1 MPITALCVTSST
13 GTRFEDDGATLP
25 PIRAAGGM
33 ISIIGAGAWGTALAL
48 AARRAGNDVS
58 IWAYEAEIVA
68 AINNNHENTLYLPG
82 VALDPAIRATA
93 DLAEAATADVL
104 LLASPAQHLRSTI
117 APLAGALPATVP
129 LIVCAKGIEQ
139 ETLALM
145 SEAVEARFP
154 LNPGFILSGPTF
166 AADVAAGL
174 PTAVTLAGSDLG
186 AAQALADRLSSD
198 RFRPYSGDDVIGA
211 QIGGAI
217 KNVLAIACGIAEGR
231 GFGDNARAALVT
243 RGLAELTRLCLAKG
257 GRAETM
263 MGLSGLGDLVLTC
276 TSAQSRNYS
285 LGLALGAGHALAEIL
300 GQRNSVAEGIFTAS
314 AAVALAEQ
322 LGIEMPIAAAV
333 DAVLNRDADI
343 NTVIEALLSRPLRG
357 EAD

>member
-1 MPITALCVTSST
+1 
-13 GTRFEDDGATLP
+13 
-25 PIRAAGGM
+25 M

-48 AARRAGNDVS
+48 AARRAGNDVTL
-58 IWAYEAEIVA
+58 WAYEADIVA
-68 AINNNHENTLYLPG
+68 AINDAHENTLYLPG

-93 DLAEAATADVL
+93 DLAEAASADAL
-104 LLASPAQHLRSTI
+104 LLAAPAQHMRSTI
-117 APLAGALPATVP
+117 APLAGHLPPATP

-145 SEAVEARFP
+145 SEAVEAVFP
-154 LNPGFILSGPTF
+154 RNPVFILSGPTF

-174 PTAVTLAGSDLG
+174 PTAVTLAGSDLA
-186 AAQALADRLSSD
+186 AAQVLADRLSSD

-276 TSAQSRNYS
+276 TSAQSRNSS
-285 LGLALGAGHALAEIL
+285 LGLALGAGRTLSDIL
-300 GQRNSVAEGIFTAS
+300 GERHSVAEGVYTAS
-314 AAVALAEQ
+314 AAVALADK
-322 LGIEMPIAAAV
+322 LGLEMPIATAV
-333 DAVLNRDADI
+333 DAVLNKGADI
-343 NTVIEALLSRPLRG
+343 DVVIEALLARPLRA

>member
-1 MPITALCVTSST
+1 
-13 GTRFEDDGATLP
+13 
-25 PIRAAGGM
+25 M
-33 ISIIGAGAWGTALAL
+33 ISIVGAGAWGTALAV
-48 AARRAGNDVS
+48 AARRAGSAVTL
-58 IWAYEAEIVA
+58 WGYEDEIVS
-68 AINNNHENTLYLPG
+68 AINERHENTLYLPG

-93 DLAEAATADVL
+93 DLAETVAADAVL
-104 LLASPAQHLRSTI
+104 LAAPAQHLRATI
-117 APLAGALPATVP
+117 SPLAGHLAPATP

-139 ETLALM
+139 ETRALM
-145 SEAVEARFP
+145 SEAVEAVFP
-154 LNPGFILSGPTF
+154 QNPVFILSGPTF
-166 AADVAAGL
+166 AAEVAAGL
-174 PTAVTLAGSDLG
+174 PTAVTLAGRDLS
-186 AAQALADRLSSD
+186 AAQSLADTLSSE

-276 TSAQSRNYS
+276 TSTQSRNYS
-285 LGLALGAGHALAEIL
+285 LGLELGAGRTLAEIL
-300 GQRNSVAEGIFTAS
+300 DARHSVAEGVYTAS
-314 AAVALAEQ
+314 AAVNLAEK
-322 LGIEMPIAAAV
+322 LGIEMPIATAV
-333 DAVLNRDADI
+333 DAVLNKGADI
-343 NTVIEALLSRPLRG
+343 ETVIEALLTRPLRA

>member
-1 MPITALCVTSST
+1 
-13 GTRFEDDGATLP
+13 
-25 PIRAAGGM
+25 M

-48 AARRAGNDVS
+48 AARRAGNDVTL
-58 IWAYEAEIVA
+58 WAYEADIVA
-68 AINNNHENTLYLPG
+68 AINDAHENTLYLPG

-93 DLAEAATADVL
+93 DLAEAASADAL
-104 LLASPAQHLRSTI
+104 LLAAPAQHMRSTI
-117 APLAGALPATVP
+117 APLAGHLPPATP

-145 SEAVEARFP
+145 SEAVEAVFP
-154 LNPGFILSGPTF
+154 RNPVFILSGPTF

-174 PTAVTLAGSDLG
+174 PTAVTLAGSDLA
-186 AAQALADRLSSD
+186 AAQVLADRLSSD

-285 LGLALGAGHALAEIL
+285 LGLALGAGRTLSDIL
-300 GQRNSVAEGIFTAS
+300 GERHSVAEGVYTAS
-314 AAVALAEQ
+314 AAVALADK
-322 LGIEMPIAAAV
+322 LGLEMPIATAV
-333 DAVLNRDADI
+333 DAVLNKGADI
-343 NTVIEALLSRPLRG
+343 DVVIEALLARPLRA

>member
-1 MPITALCVTSST
+1 
-13 GTRFEDDGATLP
+13 
-25 PIRAAGGM
+25 M

-48 AARRAGNDVS
+48 AARRAGNDVV
-58 IWAYEAEIVA
+58 IWAYEAEIVT
-68 AINNNHENTLYLPG
+68 AINDVHENTLYLPG

-93 DLAEAATADVL
+93 DLAEAATADAL
-104 LLASPAQHLRSTI
+104 LLAAPAQHMRTTI
-117 APLAGALPATVP
+117 APLAGHLPPATP

-145 SEAVEARFP
+145 SEAVAAVFP
-154 LNPGFILSGPTF
+154 QNPVFILSGPTF
-166 AADVAAGL
+166 AADVAAGR
-174 PTAVTLAGSDLG
+174 PTAVTLAGSDLA
-186 AAQALADRLSSD
+186 AAQVLADRLSSD

-243 RGLAELTRLCLAKG
+243 RGLAELTRLCLDKG

-285 LGLALGAGHALAEIL
+285 LGLALGAGRTLAEIL
-300 GQRNSVAEGIFTAS
+300 GERHSVAEGVYTAS
-314 AAVALAEQ
+314 AAVALAKK

-333 DAVLNRDADI
+333 DAVLNKGADI
-343 NTVIEALLSRPLRG
+343 DVVIEALLSRPLRA
-357 EAD
+357 ETD

>member
-1 MPITALCVTSST
+1 
-13 GTRFEDDGATLP
+13 
-25 PIRAAGGM
+25 M

-48 AARRAGNDVS
+48 AALRAGNEVTL
-58 IWAYEAEIVA
+58 WAYEADIVA
-68 AINNNHENTLYLPG
+68 AINDAHENTLYMPG
-82 VALDPAIRATA
+82 VALDPAIRAIG
-93 DLAEAATADVL
+93 DLAEAATADAL
-104 LLASPAQHLRSTI
+104 LLAAPAQHMRTTI
-117 APLAGALPATVP
+117 APLAGHLPPATP

-145 SEAVEARFP
+145 SEVVAAIFP
-154 LNPGFILSGPTF
+154 QNPVFILSGPTF
-166 AADVAAGL
+166 AADVAAGR
-174 PTAVTLAGSDLG
+174 PTAVTLAGSDLA
-186 AAQALADRLSSD
+186 AAQVLADRLSSD

-276 TSAQSRNYS
+276 TSTQSRNYS
-285 LGLALGAGHALAEIL
+285 LGLALGAGRTLVEIL
-300 GQRNSVAEGIFTAS
+300 GERHSVAEGVYTAS
-314 AAVALAEQ
+314 AAVALAAK
-322 LGIEMPIAAAV
+322 LGIEMPIATAV
-333 DAVLNRDADI
+333 DAVLNKGADI
-343 NTVIEALLSRPLRG
+343 SVVIEALLARPLRA

>member
-1 MPITALCVTSST
+1 
-13 GTRFEDDGATLP
+13 
-25 PIRAAGGM
+25 M

-48 AARRAGNDVS
+48 AARRAGNDVTL
-58 IWAYEAEIVA
+58 WAYEADIVA
-68 AINNNHENTLYLPG
+68 AINDAHENTLYLPG
-82 VALDPAIRATA
+82 VTLDPAIRATA
-93 DLAEAATADVL
+93 DLAEAASADAL
-104 LLASPAQHLRSTI
+104 LLAAPAQHMRTTI
-117 APLAGALPATVP
+117 APLAGHLPPATP

-145 SEAVEARFP
+145 SEAVAAIFP
-154 LNPGFILSGPTF
+154 QTPVFILSGPTF
-166 AADVAAGL
+166 AADVAAGR
-174 PTAVTLAGSDLG
+174 PTAVTLAGSDLA
-186 AAQALADRLSSD
+186 AAQVLADRLSSD

-276 TSAQSRNYS
+276 TSTQSRNYS
-285 LGLALGAGHALAEIL
+285 LGLALGVGRTLAEIL
-300 GQRNSVAEGIFTAS
+300 VERHSVAEGVYTAS
-314 AAVALAEQ
+314 AAVALAAK
-322 LGIEMPIAAAV
+322 LGIEMPIA
-333 DAVLNRDADI
+333 
-343 NTVIEALLSRPLRG
+343 
-357 EAD
+357 

>member
-1 MPITALCVTSST
+1 
-13 GTRFEDDGATLP
+13 
-25 PIRAAGGM
+25 M

-48 AARRAGNDVS
+48 AARRAGNDVTL
-58 IWAYEAEIVA
+58 WAYEADIVA
-68 AINNNHENTLYLPG
+68 AINDAHENTLYLPG
-82 VALDPAIRATA
+82 VTLDPAIRATA
-93 DLAEAATADVL
+93 DLAEAASADAL
-104 LLASPAQHLRSTI
+104 LLAAPAQHMRTTI
-117 APLAGALPATVP
+117 APLAGHLPPATP

-145 SEAVEARFP
+145 SEAVAAIFP
-154 LNPGFILSGPTF
+154 QNPVFILSGPTF

-174 PTAVTLAGSDLG
+174 PTAVTLAGSDLA
-186 AAQALADRLSSD
+186 AAQVLADRLSSD

-285 LGLALGAGHALAEIL
+285 LGLALGAGRTLAEIL
-300 GQRNSVAEGIFTAS
+300 GERHSVAEGVYTAS
-314 AAVALAEQ
+314 AAVALAAK
-322 LGIEMPIAAAV
+322 LGIEMPIATAV
-333 DAVLNRDADI
+333 DAVLNKGADI
-343 NTVIEALLSRPLRG
+343 DVVIEALLARPLRA

>member
-1 MPITALCVTSST
+1 
-13 GTRFEDDGATLP
+13 
-25 PIRAAGGM
+25 M

-48 AARRAGNDVS
+48 AARRAGNDVV
-58 IWAYEAEIVA
+58 IWAYEADIVT
-68 AINNNHENTLYLPG
+68 AINDAHENTLYLPG

-93 DLAEAATADVL
+93 GLAEAATADAL
-104 LLASPAQHLRSTI
+104 LLAAPAQHMRTTI
-117 APLAGALPATVP
+117 APLAGHLPPATP

-145 SEAVEARFP
+145 SEAVAAIFP
-154 LNPGFILSGPTF
+154 HNPVFILSGPTF

-174 PTAVTLAGSDLG
+174 PTAVTLAGSDLA
-186 AAQALADRLSSD
+186 AAQVLADRLSSD

-285 LGLALGAGHALAEIL
+285 LGLALGAGRTLAEIL
-300 GQRNSVAEGIFTAS
+300 GERHSVAEGVYTAS
-314 AAVALAEQ
+314 AAVALADK
-322 LGIEMPIAAAV
+322 LGLEMPIANAV
-333 DAVLNRDADI
+333 DAVLNKGADI
-343 NTVIEALLSRPLRG
+343 DVVIEALLARPLRA

>member
-1 MPITALCVTSST
+1 
-13 GTRFEDDGATLP
+13 
-25 PIRAAGGM
+25 M

-58 IWAYEAEIVA
+58 LWAYEADIVA
-68 AINNNHENTLYLPG
+68 AINDTHENNLYLPG
-82 VALDPAIRATA
+82 VALDPAIRATTDLTAAVDA
-93 DLAEAATADVL
+93 DAL
-104 LLASPAQHLRSTI
+104 LLAAPAQYMRTTI
-117 APLAGALPATVP
+117 APLAGHLPPTTP
-129 LIVCAKGIEQ
+129 LIICAKGIEQ
-139 ETLALM
+139 DTLALM
-145 SEAVEARFP
+145 SEAVEAVFP
-154 LNPGFILSGPTF
+154 QNPVFILSGPTF

-174 PTAVTLAGSDLG
+174 PTAVTLAGNDLA
-186 AAQALADRLSSD
+186 AAQRLADQLSSD

-257 GRAETM
+257 GRPETM

-285 LGLALGAGHALAEIL
+285 LGVALGAGKTLAEIL
-300 GQRNSVAEGIFTAS
+300 GERHSVAEGVYTAS
-314 AAVALAEQ
+314 AAVELAKK
-322 LGIEMPIAAAV
+322 LGLEMPIATAV
-333 DAVLNRDADI
+333 DAVLNRGADI
-343 NTVIEALLSRPLRG
+343 DAVIEALLARPLRA

>member
-1 MPITALCVTSST
+1 
-13 GTRFEDDGATLP
+13 
-25 PIRAAGGM
+25 M

-48 AARRAGNDVS
+48 AARRAGNDVTL
-58 IWAYEAEIVA
+58 WAYEADIVA
-68 AINNNHENTLYLPG
+68 AINDAHENTLYLPG
-82 VALDPAIRATA
+82 VTLDPAIRATA
-93 DLAEAATADVL
+93 DLAEAASADAL
-104 LLASPAQHLRSTI
+104 LLAAPAQHMRTTI
-117 APLAGALPATVP
+117 APLAGHLPPATP

-145 SEAVEARFP
+145 SEAVAAIFP
-154 LNPGFILSGPTF
+154 QTPVFILSGPTF
-166 AADVAAGL
+166 AADVAAGR
-174 PTAVTLAGSDLG
+174 PTAVTLAGSDLA
-186 AAQALADRLSSD
+186 AAQVLADRLSSD

-276 TSAQSRNYS
+276 TSTQSRNYS
-285 LGLALGAGHALAEIL
+285 LGLALGVGRTLAEIL
-300 GQRNSVAEGIFTAS
+300 GERHSVAEGVYTAS
-314 AAVALAEQ
+314 AAVALAAK
-322 LGIEMPIAAAV
+322 LGIEMPIATAV
-333 DAVLNRDADI
+333 DAVLNKGADI
-343 NTVIEALLSRPLRG
+343 NVVIEALLARPLRA

>member
-1 MPITALCVTSST
+1 
-13 GTRFEDDGATLP
+13 
-25 PIRAAGGM
+25 M

-48 AARRAGNDVS
+48 AALRAGNEVTL
-58 IWAYEAEIVA
+58 WAYEADIVA
-68 AINNNHENTLYLPG
+68 AMNDAHENTLYMPG
-82 VALDPAIRATA
+82 VALDPAIRATG
-93 DLAEAATADVL
+93 DLAEAATADAL
-104 LLASPAQHLRSTI
+104 LLAAPAQHMRTTI
-117 APLAGALPATVP
+117 APLAGHLPPATP

-145 SEAVEARFP
+145 SEVVAAIFP
-154 LNPGFILSGPTF
+154 QNPVFILSGPTF
-166 AADVAAGL
+166 AADVAAGR
-174 PTAVTLAGSDLG
+174 PTAVTLAGSDLA
-186 AAQALADRLSSD
+186 AAQVLADRLSSD

-276 TSAQSRNYS
+276 TSKQSRNYS
-285 LGLALGAGHALAEIL
+285 LGLALGAGRTLAEIL
-300 GQRNSVAEGIFTAS
+300 GERHSVAEGVYTAS
-314 AAVALAEQ
+314 AAVALADK
-322 LGIEMPIAAAV
+322 LGLEMPIATAV
-333 DAVLNRDADI
+333 DEVLNKGADI
-343 NTVIEALLSRPLRG
+343 DVVIEALLARPLRA

>member
-1 MPITALCVTSST
+1 
-13 GTRFEDDGATLP
+13 
-25 PIRAAGGM
+25 M

-48 AARRAGNDVS
+48 AARRAGNDVTL
-58 IWAYEAEIVA
+58 WAYETDIVD
-68 AINNNHENTLYLPG
+68 AINDGHENTLYLPG
-82 VALDPAIRATA
+82 VALDPDIRATA
-93 DLAEAATADVL
+93 HLSEAAAADAL
-104 LLASPAQHLRSTI
+104 LLAAPAQHLRSTI
-117 APLAGALPATVP
+117 APLAGQIAPTTP

-145 SEAVEARFP
+145 SEAVAATFP
-154 LNPGFILSGPTF
+154 QNPVFVLSGPTF

-174 PTAVTLAGSDLG
+174 PTAVTLAGSDLA
-186 AAQALADRLSSD
+186 AAQTLADRLSSD

-211 QIGGAI
+211 QIGGAV

-257 GRAETM
+257 GQPETM

-276 TSAQSRNYS
+276 TSTQSRNYS
-285 LGLALGAGHALAEIL
+285 LGQALGAGQTLAEIL
-300 GQRNSVAEGIFTAS
+300 GERHSVAEGVFTAS
-314 AAVALAEQ
+314 AAVTLAEQ

-333 DAVLNRDADI
+333 DAVLNRGADI
-343 NTVIEALLSRPLRG
+343 DAVIEALLSRPLRR

>member
-1 MPITALCVTSST
+1 
-13 GTRFEDDGATLP
+13 
-25 PIRAAGGM
+25 
-33 ISIIGAGAWGTALAL
+33 
-48 AARRAGNDVS
+48 
-58 IWAYEAEIVA
+58 
-68 AINNNHENTLYLPG
+68 
-82 VALDPAIRATA
+82 
-93 DLAEAATADVL
+93 
-104 LLASPAQHLRSTI
+104 LLAPPAQHLRSTI

-145 SEAVEARFP
+145 SEAVEATFP
-154 LNPGFILSGPTF
+154 RNPVFILSGPTF

-231 GFGDNARAALVT
+231 DFGDNARAALVT

-285 LGLALGAGHALAEIL
+285 LGLALGAGQTLAEIL
-300 GQRNSVAEGIFTAS
+300 GQRNSVAEGVFTAS

-343 NTVIEALLSRPLRG
+343 NTVIEALLSRPLRE

>member
-1 MPITALCVTSST
+1 
-13 GTRFEDDGATLP
+13 
-25 PIRAAGGM
+25 M

-48 AARRAGNDVS
+48 AARRAGNDVTL
-58 IWAYEAEIVA
+58 WAYEADIVA
-68 AINNNHENTLYLPG
+68 AINDVHENTLYLPG

-93 DLAEAATADVL
+93 DLAEAAAADAL
-104 LLASPAQHLRSTI
+104 LLAAPAQHMRTTI
-117 APLAGALPATVP
+117 APLAGHLPPATP

-145 SEAVEARFP
+145 SEAVAAIFP
-154 LNPGFILSGPTF
+154 QNPVFILSGPTF

-174 PTAVTLAGSDLG
+174 PTAVTLAGSDLA
-186 AAQALADRLSSD
+186 AAQVLADRLSSD

-285 LGLALGAGHALAEIL
+285 LGLALGAGRTLAEIL
-300 GQRNSVAEGIFTAS
+300 GERHSVAEGVYTAS
-314 AAVALAEQ
+314 AAVALADK
-322 LGIEMPIAAAV
+322 LGLEMPIAAAV
-333 DAVLNRDADI
+333 DAVLNKGADI
-343 NTVIEALLSRPLRG
+343 DVVIEALLARPLRA

>member
-1 MPITALCVTSST
+1 
-13 GTRFEDDGATLP
+13 
-25 PIRAAGGM
+25 M

-48 AARRAGNDVS
+48 AARRAGNDVTL
-58 IWAYEAEIVA
+58 WAYETDIVA
-68 AINNNHENTLYLPG
+68 AINNAHENILYLPG

-93 DLAEAATADVL
+93 DLTAAVDADAL
-104 LLASPAQHLRSTI
+104 LLAAPAQHMRTTI
-117 APLAGALPATVP
+117 APLAGHLPPTTP

-145 SEAVEARFP
+145 SEAVAAIFP
-154 LNPGFILSGPTF
+154 ANPVFILSGPTF

-174 PTAVTLAGSDLG
+174 PTAVTLAGSDLA

-198 RFRPYSGDDVIGA
+198 RFRPYSGEDVIGA

-276 TSAQSRNYS
+276 TSTQSRNYS
-285 LGLALGAGHALAEIL
+285 LGLALGAGQSLAEIL
-300 GQRNSVAEGIFTAS
+300 GTRHSVAEGVYTAS
-314 AAVALAEQ
+314 AAVALAQ
-322 LGIEMPIAAAV
+322 KLGLEMPIATAV
-333 DAVLNRDADI
+333 DAVLNRGANIDA
-343 NTVIEALLSRPLRG
+343 VIEALLARPLRA